1 LLPRATRKRDGQ
13 SMLRLFER
21 VASEACERGV
31 WRLLGVWL
39 GATSDLVVHALRE
52 RLTRKDPSLSLA
64 AERKANMLD
73 SLMMDVRQSVRELYR
88 RPVFA
93 LLAGATFAL
102 GIGTTTAIFS
112 VVHAALLR
120 DLPYAEPD
128 RIVRLIGTRRDI
140 ANVGGTLSYQNYRDV
155 ASRGT
160 AFTVSSGYDEW
171 RPNLTGGGEPLL
183 IDAAQVNPGFFE
195 VFGVRAAAGRFF
207 LPEEDIDGQDRVVV
221 LSWALW
227 QIRWGGDP
235 SVIGRDIELNGIPHT
250 VVGVA
255 AREFEDPVLSGSSW
269 QSPALWR
276 PFGFEGLPADQ
287 QPSRG
292 SSSYV
297 AVARL
302 ADGVAIE
309 RAHAELATLSTA
321 LEAEFPE
328 QNRDVGM
335 TLAPIRETIIGDVRG
350 SLIIVLGAV
359 GFVLAIAAANVG
371 SLLLGRTAERR
382 AEIAVRA
389 ALGATRNRIIG
400 RTVVESLVTAIAGG
414 ALGILVAIT
423 ATRWL
428 GALVREFV
436 PRTETLGVN
445 LAVLAFTFATTLVA
459 GLVCSIL
466 PAMLAAEADPRASLS
481 ETPRGSTSSARSRR
495 FRRGLVTGEVA
506 LAVVL
511 LVGAGLLG
519 RTLWN
524 LMRVDVGIDTRGLL
538 TFELAPPA
546 ARYPD
551 APAVHATYDDLVE
564 RLRSLPAVQSVAL
577 INIAPLTGGFDCNPA
592 IRPDDPDPEERICPQ
607 VRTVTPE
614 YFRTAGVEMVA
625 GRPIEAADRSGSRPV
640 AVITEAMANALWPGE
655 DAIGRQFFVIE
666 SLLEVVGV
674 ASDVK
679 HLRLEE
685 AATPMVFL
693 ARDQGIVSWHGRRM
707 TVMVRTSGDPLA
719 LTAGVRTAIAD
730 VDAQLPITN
739 LRTMET
745 VVSNAAAA
753 PRFRAVLLGSF
764 ATLALLLA
772 AIGIYGVVSYSVA
785 QRTREM
791 AIRLALGAKSG
802 GVIRL
807 VLREALTPV
816 VLGILIG
823 VPAAWALARV
833 LATLLFGVTA
843 TDPSVFVL
851 VPLALVA
858 VAGLA
863 AFVPARRAVR
873 TDPMHTLRE
882 A

>member
-1 LLPRATRKRDGQ
+1 MRDGQ

-21 VASEACERGV
+21 VASEASEHGV
-31 WRLLGVWL
+31 WRLMGVWL

-52 RLTRKDPSLSLA
+52 RLTRSNPSSSLPP
-64 AERKANMLD
+64 ERKANMLD

-102 GIGTTTAIFS
+102 GIGATTAIFS

-120 DLPYAEPD
+120 DLPYTAPD

-140 ANVGGTLSYQNYRDV
+140 ANVGGTLSYLNYRDV
-155 ASRGT
+155 ARRGT
-160 AFTVSSGYDEW
+160 SFAVSSGYDEW
-171 RPNLTGGGEPLL
+171 RPNLTGDGEPLL
-183 IDAAQVNPGFFE
+183 IDGAQVNPRFFE
-195 VFGVRAAAGRFF
+195 VFGLRPAVGRFF
-207 LPEEDIDGQDRVVV
+207 RPEEDIDGQDRVVV
-221 LSWALW
+221 LSWGLW
-227 QIRWGGDP
+227 QSRWSGDP
-235 SVIGRDIELNGIPHT
+235 SIIGQEIELNGILHT

-255 AREFEDPVLSGSSW
+255 PREFEDPMLSGSSW

-276 PFGFEGLPADQ
+276 PLGFEGLSLDQ

-302 ADGVAIE
+302 ADGVTIE
-309 RAHAELATLSTA
+309 RAQAELASLSTVF
-321 LEAEFPE
+321 EAEFPE

-371 SLLLGRTAERR
+371 SLLLGRAAERR
-382 AEIAVRA
+382 AEIAIRA
-389 ALGATRNRIIG
+389 ALGATRKRIIR

-414 ALGILVAIT
+414 ALGILVAIA

-436 PRTETLGVN
+436 PRTEALGVN
-445 LAVLAFTFATTLVA
+445 LAVLAFTIVTTLVA

-466 PAMLAAEADPRASLS
+466 PAMLAAGADPRTSLS
-481 ETPRGSTSSARSRR
+481 DTPRGSTSSARSQR
-495 FRRGLVTGEVA
+495 FRRGLVTTEVA
-506 LAVVL
+506 LAIVL

-524 LMRVDVGIDTRGLL
+524 LMRVDVGIDTQGLL

-546 ARYPD
+546 ASYPD
-551 APAVHATYDDLVE
+551 ALAVHAVYDNLVD
-564 RLRSLPAVQSVAL
+564 RLRALPAVQSVAL

-592 IRPDDPDPEERICPQ
+592 VRPDAPDPEERLCPQ
-607 VRTVTPE
+607 MRTVTPE
-614 YFRTAGVEMVA
+614 YFRTAGLKVTA
-625 GRPIEAADRSGSRPV
+625 GRPLEAADRSGSRPV
-640 AVITEAMANALWPGE
+640 AVITEAMATALWSGE
-655 DAIGRQFFVIE
+655 DAIGRQFVV
-666 SLLEVVGV
+666 SDSVLEVVGV

-679 HLRLEE
+679 HLQLEE

-693 ARDQGIVSWHGRRM
+693 AYDQGIISWQGRRM
-707 TVMVRTSGDPLA
+707 TVMLRTSDDPLA
-719 LTAGVRTAIAD
+719 LAAGVRTTIAD

-807 VLREALTPV
+807 VLREGLTPV
-816 VLGILIG
+816 VVGILIG
-823 VPAAWALARV
+823 LPAAWALSRI
-833 LATLLFGVTA
+833 LATLLFGVSA
-843 TDPSVFVL
+843 SDPSVFVV

-882 A
+882 T